1 MSPQSK
7 RVANAEAVR
16 ELVDSA
22 FAARYQDLEAM
33 LNLSSKGVALAEEK
47 RQEIPV
53 DLLVAA
59 WTQYGNALRIAGRF
73 QEAER
78 ALAHAAAQSAVDTP
92 TRIHLLEIT
101 ASLRRN
107 TKRFETAAN
116 LLTSALEA
124 QKSIGD
130 SDGEARLHNLL
141 GIVYRDWG
149 NLAMAFRSFQN
160 AMDLLGPDT
169 PPDVVV
175 STGHNFFQTLIDAGR
190 LEAAVAAL
198 VILEPYYRRL
208 TSARIAAKAE
218 WMRARLCRAM
228 HQLVAAQLAYE
239 RAYALLSTEPRSPE
253 LAELAKEMAEI

>member
-1 MSPQSK
+1 MAQHRR
-7 RVANAEAVR
+7 RVAAAKKVR
-16 ELVDSA
+16 DLIDSA
-22 FAARYQDLEAM
+22 FATRYHDLEGTLKSASM
-33 LNLSSKGVALAEEK
+33 AVVLAEEGLN
-47 RQEIPV
+47 ELPV
-53 DLLVAA
+53 DLVVAA
-59 WTQYGNALRIAGRF
+59 WTEYGNALRIAGRYPD
-73 QEAER
+73 AER
-78 ALAHAAAQSAVDTP
+78 ALERAAAQAALDPP
-92 TRIHLLEIT
+92 TRNRLLEVT
-101 ASLRRN
+101 ASLHRN
-107 TKRFETAAN
+107 TGRYQSAAGFLATAIET
-116 LLTSALEA
+116 

-190 LEAAVAAL
+190 LEEAAAAL

-228 HQLVAAQLAYE
+228 HQLVAAKLAYE
-239 RAYALLSTEPRSPE
+239 RAYEILRTEPRSPE